1 MLNGPISRRSKKIA
15 IVSVLALAAG
25 GFLGSWATSANGRS
39 VGASPAVTFAV
50 APDRA
55 AEPVL
60 PNAGFAPIVKQA
72 LPAVVNIS
80 TSKIIKVSNDDENPF
95 LNDPQF

>member
-1 MLNGPISRRSKKIA
+1 MKGPISHRSKKVVMVVA
-15 IVSVLALAAG
+15 LALAAG
-25 GFLGSWATSANGRS
+25 GFLGNWAISANSHPTS
-39 VGASPAVTFAV
+39 VTPAVTFTV

-60 PNAGFAPIVKQA
+60 PNAGFAPVVKQA

-80 TSKIIKVSNDDENPF
+80 TSKIIKVKNDDGDNPF
-95 LNDPQF
+95 L